1 MSDKKN
7 EVEQEL
13 AEEDLSKDVYEKSI
27 EEPGVVDEGR
37 EKSEKESESEK
48 EEDIVEERIY
58 TIPLGKVW
66 ISPRK
71 KHSPKALRI
80 IRQFVIKHM
89 KISKDSIRITN
100 TVNERIWK
108 KGIEKPPRKIRVR
121 ITRSSEGFV
130 TVNLAEGK

>member
-7 EVEQEL
+7 EVEPEL

-27 EEPGVVDEGR
+27 EEPGVVDEGQ
-37 EKSEKESESEK
+37 EKSEKEAESEK
-48 EEDIVEERIY
+48 EEDVVEERIY

-89 KISKDSIRITN
+89 KTSKDSIRITN
-100 TVNERIWK
+100 NVNERIWK